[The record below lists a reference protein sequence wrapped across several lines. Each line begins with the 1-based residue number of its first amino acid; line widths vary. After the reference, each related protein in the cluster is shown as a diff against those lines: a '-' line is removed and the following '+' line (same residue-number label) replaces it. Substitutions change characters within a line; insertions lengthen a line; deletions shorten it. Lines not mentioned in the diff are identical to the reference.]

1 MSQQA
6 GVPVYLEI
14 GRKRTFA
21 GAIRW
26 PGWCRS
32 ARDEASALQA
42 LVDYAPRYARA
53 LQSVRL
59 AFEIPGSRA
68 DLVVEERLSGTS
80 TTDFGA
86 PAVTPEADQPTIRGQ
101 ELGRLDAVLT
111 ASWLAFE
118 DAVSAAEGKTLR
130 KGPRGGGRDL
140 PGIVNHVVQ
149 ANEAYLRKLAW
160 RPDLDPSS
168 APADQLGQLREEVSR
183 ALAAAAAGDLPSTG
197 PRGGKLWAPRFFVRR
212 AAWHM
217 LDHAWEIEDRI
228 L

>member
-1 MSQQA
+1 MSQHV

-26 PGWCRS
+26 PGWSRS
-32 ARDEASALQA
+32 GREEASALQA
-42 LVDYAPRYARA
+42 LADNALRYARA
-53 LQSVRL
+53 LQAVQLES
-59 AFEIPGSRA
+59 EIPGNASDFR
-68 DLVVEERLSGTS
+68 VEERLVGTR

-86 PAVTPEADQPTIRGQ
+86 PAVTPEVDQVPIEGE
-101 ELGRLDAVLT
+101 ELVRLEAVLR

-118 DAVSAAEGKTLR
+118 SAVSEAEGKSLR

-140 PGIVNHVVQ
+140 PGIVKHVVQ

-160 RPDLDPSS
+160 RPSPDPGS
-168 APADQLGQLREEVSR
+168 APAAQMEQIRDQLSR

-197 PRGGKLWAPRFFVRR
+197 PRGGKLWTPRFFIRR
-212 AAWHM
+212 AAWHL
-217 LDHAWEIEDRI
+217 LDHAWEIDDRI

>member
-1 MSQQA
+1 MSQQL
-6 GVPVYLEI
+6 GVTVYLEV
-14 GRKRTFA
+14 GSKRTFA

-42 LVDYAPRYARA
+42 LVDYAPRYAGT
-53 LQSVRL
+53 LQAVEL
-59 AFEIPGSRA
+59 AFGIPGSTA
-68 DLVVEERLSGTS
+68 DLVVEERLAGTS

-86 PAVTPEADQPTIRGQ
+86 PAVTPEADRDAIDGE
-101 ELGRLDAVLT
+101 ELLRLDAVLT

-118 DAVSAAEGKTLR
+118 SAVGAAEGKSLR

-140 PGIVNHVVQ
+140 PGIVKHVVQ

-160 RPDLDPSS
+160 RPSLEPGSD
-168 APADQLGQLREEVSR
+168 PADQIEQIRDQVSR
-183 ALAAAAAGDLPSTG
+183 ALAAAAAGGLPSTG
-197 PRGGKLWAPRFFVRR
+197 PRGGKLWTPRFFVRR
-212 AAWHM
+212 AAWHL